1 MSNAVIGALRVV
13 LSMDTAQFDKD
24 AGKARAKANAL
35 GSALKNG
42 LAIAAGAA
50 TAAAGA
56 LGIAIKGT
64 IDKADDMSK
73 AAAKVGVP
81 IDELSRLK
89 YAADL
94 SGVSFEGLQT
104 SIAKVSRAMN
114 DAKNGSASALATF
127 DQIGVSAMNADGS
140 LRPVT
145 DVLKDVSDRF
155 AGMPDGAEKTAL
167 AMQLMGRSGANMIPL
182 LNGGSEAL
190 GNLMAE
196 ADSFGQVFTA
206 EMGANAEAFNDN
218 MSRLQGTV
226 AKLAAVVTAALLPS
240 LAKFSDFAVTMAQG
254 FSNLDPA
261 LQSFLSTGGA
271 LTAVLGAL
279 AIPLGAVALAIGAVG
294 APVALT
300 VAGIVGLTA
309 AVVAFWPQIQ
319 QLGTVISNFLSGAF
333 AQWVSAWSGM
343 ADLAQ
348 GVVDAFKLIGRE
360 IVASVSA
367 IPGQMIEIGGQ
378 IIDGLW
384 QGIQAKWQSVKAGI
398 SGIGTSISSSVKSA
412 LGIHSPSRV
421 MHEVGVNVMQGLNNG
436 MASLK
441 GSVVSTAVETADGV
455 RMAFDDME
463 DVGSGLGQ
471 GMESA
476 FSGIGSSIAEAIK
489 GTKSWKDVALDAI
502 GSIAQS
508 LLSSVNLGGAGG
520 MGGGI
525 FGSLL
530 SGLFGGLLGFANGG
544 SFDVGGAGGIDSQV
558 VAFRASPNETVSVTK
573 PGQTRNSGANGVA
586 DVRVYVD
593 QDGNWKAAVERI
605 SDGRVARAA
614 PLIVGQATQRVVPTM
629 AQYQSQKAG
638 SEWR

>member
-13 LSMDTAQFDKD
+13 LGMDTAQFDKD

-35 GSALKNG
+35 GSALKSG

-56 LGIAIKGT
+56 LGIAIQST

-81 IDELSRLK
+81 IEELSRLK

-94 SGVSFEGLQT
+94 SGVSFEGLQA
-104 SIAKVSRAMN
+104 SIGKVSRAMN
-114 DAKNGSASALATF
+114 DAKNGSKTALATF
-127 DQIGVSAMNADGS
+127 DQLGVSATNVDGS
-140 LRPVT
+140 LRPVS
-145 DVLKDVSDRF
+145 DVLKDVSDKF

-182 LNGGSEAL
+182 LNGGSAAL
-190 GNLMAE
+190 ESLMAE
-196 ADSFGQVFTA
+196 ADTFGQVFSK

-218 MSRLQGTV
+218 ISRLQGAV
-226 AKLAAVVTAALLPS
+226 GSLAASLTTALLPA
-240 LAKFSDFAVTMAQG
+240 LVQMSDFAVSLAQG
-254 FSNLDPA
+254 FSSLDPA
-261 LQSFLSTGGA
+261 LQTFISTGAA
-271 LTAVLGAL
+271 LTAGLGAL
-279 AIPLGAVALAIGAVG
+279 AIPLGAVALSIGVIG
-294 APVALT
+294 APVTLT
-300 VAGIVGLTA
+300 AAAIVGLTA
-309 AVVAFWPQIQ
+309 AVVAFWPEIQ
-319 QLGTVISNFLSGAF
+319 QLGTVISDFISGAF

-348 GVVDAFKLIGRE
+348 GVVDAFKLIGSE
-360 IVASVSA
+360 IIASVSA

-384 QGIQAKWQSVKAGI
+384 QGIKAKWDSVKAGI
-398 SGIGTSISSSVKSA
+398 SGIGDSITSSIKST

-441 GSVVSTAVETADGV
+441 GSVVSTAVQTADGV
-455 RMAFDDME
+455 RTAFDGME
-463 DVGSGLGQ
+463 DVGAGLGQ
-471 GMESA
+471 GMEGA

-489 GTKSWKDVALDAI
+489 GTKSWKDVALDAL
-502 GSIAQS
+502 GSIAQT
-508 LLSSVNLGGAGG
+508 LLSSMNLGGAG
-520 MGGGI
+520 GGGI

-530 SGLFGGLLGFANGG
+530 SGLFGGLAGFANGG
-544 SFDVGGAGGIDSQV
+544 SFGVGGAGGIDSQI

-573 PGQTRNSGANGVA
+573 PGQTARGSGTYAPVYHIDARGA
-586 DVRVYVD
+586 DAGAVVRIESALKNLDRSVE
-593 QDGNWKAAVERI
+593 KRAV
-605 SDGRVARAA
+605 GAMN
-614 PLIVGQATQRVVPTM
+614 QQ
-629 AQYQSQKAG
+629 QKRG
-638 SEWR
+638 GIYG